1 MRKLWIVVAAAVVAA
16 GPAMAADVGL
26 VKVSKGS
33 VEIQRGAAKVPATVG
48 AAVETSDVIVTGA
61 EGSAGV
67 TFGDNSLVSVG
78 PNRVFAI
85 AKYTF
90 DPTTHQGEFEG
101 NLRKGRLAAI
111 SGKMVK
117 QSPESMKIRTPS
129 AIMGV
134 RGTEFVVQ
142 VDDEPAYR

>member
-1 MRKLWIVVAAAVVAA
+1 MRKALIGMAVLAAMSL
-16 GPAMAADVGL
+16 PAMAADVGL

-33 VEIQRGAAKVPATVG
+33 VQIERNGTKMAAPVG
-48 AAVETSDVIVTGA
+48 AAVQTSDVIMTGA
-61 EGSAGV
+61 DGSAGI
-67 TFGDNSLVSVG
+67 TFTDNSLVSVG
-78 PNRVFAI
+78 PNSVFAI
-85 AKYTF
+85 DKYRF
-90 DPTTHQGEFEG
+90 DSTTHVGEFEG
-101 NLRKGRLAAI
+101 NLRKGKLAAI

-142 VDDEPAYR
+142 VD

>member
-1 MRKLWIVVAAAVVAA
+1 MKQSWIVAAAFALSL
-16 GPAMAADVGL
+16 PAFAADVGL

-33 VEIQRGAAKVPATVG
+33 VQIERNGAKMAAPVG
-48 AAVETSDVIVTGA
+48 AAVQASDVIMTGA
-61 EGSAGV
+61 DGSAGI
-67 TFGDNSLVSVG
+67 TFTDNSLVSVG
-78 PNRVFAI
+78 PNSVFAI
-85 AKYTF
+85 DKYSF
-90 DPTTHQGEFEG
+90 DSTTHAGEFEG

-142 VDDEPAYR
+142 VDEKK